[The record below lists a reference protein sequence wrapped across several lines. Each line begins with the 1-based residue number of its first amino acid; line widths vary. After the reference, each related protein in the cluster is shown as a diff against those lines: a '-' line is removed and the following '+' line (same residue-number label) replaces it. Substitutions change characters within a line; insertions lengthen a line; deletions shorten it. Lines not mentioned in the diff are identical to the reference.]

1 MRQEEF
7 ISLLTEE
14 EFQNIVTVE
23 RAPDGQLDL
32 HSHPFE
38 AKALI
43 LQGEIH
49 VQVGDDEKLY
59 KVGDV
64 FQLCADVP
72 HKERYGPAGVTY
84 LVGRK

>member
-14 EFQNIVTVE
+14 EFQNIVTVTRE
-23 RAPDGQLDL
+23 ANGQLDL

-49 VQVGDDEKLY
+49 VQVGDTEKFY

-64 FQLCADVP
+64 FQLGADIP
-72 HKERYGPAGVTY
+72 HKERYGPAGVSY